1 MPASLIVSLQ
11 NGGQYYTLQVGDL
24 QMAVHW
30 LVPFLYFQ
38 VETDQKKMD
47 KFKNCPLI
55 KNLQFLSYHHE
66 T

>member
-38 VETDQKKMD
+38 VETDTKKLTNS
-47 KFKNCPLI
+47 KI
-55 KNLQFLSYHHE
+55 VH
-66 T
+66 

>member
-38 VETDQKKMD
+38 VETDQKKRTNS
-47 KFKNCPLI
+47 KI
-55 KNLQFLSYHHE
+55 VH
-66 T
+66 